1 MTSINV
7 SYVSGGI
14 MKIHLRS
21 PQIFFDDLTVNAVK
35 NNAGVFIGK
44 NVQQNWE
51 TTIISSNSGFGTILG
66 DDNQISYNTHL
77 VLGEDDVNDS
87 FEQAEKEA

>member
-7 SYVSGGI
+7 SYVQGGI

-21 PQIFFDDLTVNAVK
+21 PQIVFDDPTVNAVK

-51 TTIISSNSGFGTILG
+51 TTISSNNSGFGTISG

-87 FEQAEKEA
+87 FEQAAKET

>member
-1 MTSINV
+1 
-7 SYVSGGI
+7 
-14 MKIHLRS
+14 MKIDLSS
-21 PQIFFDDLTVNAVK
+21 PQIIFDDLTVNAVK

-51 TTIISSNSGFGTILG
+51 TTISSCNSGFGTIAG

-87 FEQAEKEA
+87 FEQVTKEA

>member
-14 MKIHLRS
+14 MKINLRS
-21 PQIFFDDLTVNAVK
+21 PQIVFDDLTVNAVK

-44 NVQQNWE
+44 NVQQNWK
-51 TTIISSNSGFGTILG
+51 TTISSSNSGFGTISG
-66 DDNQISYNTHL
+66 DDNQLSYNTHL

-87 FEQAEKEA
+87 FEQVRKED

>member
-1 MTSINV
+1 
-7 SYVSGGI
+7 
-14 MKIHLRS
+14 MKINLRS
-21 PQIFFDDLTVNAVK
+21 PQIVFDDLTVNAVK

-51 TTIISSNSGFGTILG
+51 TTITRSNSGFGTISG
-66 DDNQISYNTHL
+66 DDNQLSYNTHL

-87 FEQAEKEA
+87 FEQVAKKA